1 MNPPI
6 SCASVVARSEHEPL
20 IPISQPFIDERTEKL
35 VLEVLRS
42 GQLAR
47 GIMTDELE
55 HRFSELI
62 GSAHAIAVSSGTTA
76 LELALGETVA
86 EGAVVVT
93 TPFTFVATINA
104 AIRAGAKVRFVDIG
118 SDFNLDT
125 AELESLDDD
134 RTKVVVPVH
143 LYGQPCD
150 MSAITD
156 IARRRGWTVVEDA
169 AQAVG
174 ARWDNKPVGSFG
186 IGCFSLYAT
195 KNVTTGEGGIITTD
209 DDGLAHEIRT
219 MINQGMESRYDYKM
233 IGTNRRLT
241 DLQAAVALPQLD
253 DLSRLIEARRRNAHL
268 LTEGLSGLPGL
279 ETPIESSKGL
289 HVYHQFTVRITGESM
304 SREEFSQ
311 RLASK
316 GIATGIYY
324 PRVVFDY
331 DCFRDHP
338 LVEPGPV
345 PRARTAA
352 RQVVS
357 LPVHPALETPD
368 IERIISVVREAF
380 DA

>member
-1 MNPPI
+1 M
-6 SCASVVARSEHEPL
+6 
-20 IPISQPFIDERTEKL
+20 IPISQPFIDDRTEKL

-55 HRFSELI
+55 RRFSELI
-62 GSAHAIAVSSGTTA
+62 GSNHAIAVSSGTAA
-76 LELALGETVA
+76 LELAVGKTAVP
-86 EGAVVVT
+86 GAVVVT

-104 AIRAGAKVRFVDIG
+104 AIHAGATVRFVDIG
-118 SDFNLDT
+118 ADFNLDA

-134 RTKVVVPVH
+134 RAKVVVPVH

-150 MSAITD
+150 MFAICD
-156 IARRRGWTVVEDA
+156 IARRRGWAVVEDA

-209 DDGLAHEIRT
+209 DSGLAHEVRMI
-219 MINQGMESRYDYKM
+219 INQGMESRYEYKM
-233 IGTNRRLT
+233 VGTNRRLT

-253 DLSRLIEARRRNAHL
+253 DLSELIDARRRNAHL
-268 LTEGLSGLPGL
+268 LADGLSGLPGL
-279 ETPIESSKGL
+279 ETPIESPKSL
-289 HVYHQFTVRITGESM
+289 HVYHQFTVRITGESI
-304 SREEFSQ
+304 SREEFCQ
-311 RLASK
+311 KLARQ
-316 GIATGIYY
+316 GIATGVYY
-324 PRVVFDY
+324 PRVVLDY

-338 LVEPGPV
+338 FVEPAQV
-345 PRARTAA
+345 PRARAAA

-357 LPVHPALETPD
+357 LPVHPALETRH
-368 IERIISVVREAF
+368 IERIVSVVREVL